1 MEQYAEGG
9 LNISPLP
16 YMELSPAFEGS
27 GRIAEGRRVE
37 LQNAETDVGYFFL
50 DRIYRARRRMRNARK
65 DVGYFFLDRIYR
77 IIRIS
82 VIP

>member
-1 MEQYAEGG
+1 
-9 LNISPLP
+9 
-16 YMELSPAFEGS
+16 MELSPAFEGS

-50 DRIYRARRRMRNARK
+50 DRIYR
-65 DVGYFFLDRIYR
+65 

-82 VIP
+82 VIHSPIILSIL

>member
-1 MEQYAEGG
+1 MQKYAEGG
-9 LNISPLP
+9 LNISPLT
-16 YMELSPAFEGS
+16 YVELSPAFEGS

-50 DRIYRARRRMRNARK
+50 DRIYR
-65 DVGYFFLDRIYR
+65 

-82 VIP
+82 VIPHNLVNPVNPV

>member
-1 MEQYAEGG
+1 
-9 LNISPLP
+9 
-16 YMELSPAFEGS
+16 MELSPAFEGS

-50 DRIYRARRRMRNARK
+50 DRIYR
-65 DVGYFFLDRIYR
+65 

-82 VIP
+82 VIQSCGVK